1 MITVAAIVA
10 LAFVATPVAV
20 LLMLRK
26 EESMRR
32 RGLMEVKCY
41 ICNKRLFVSERDPYT
56 GLWAHF
62 DTDEHKKNERER
74 DA

>member
-1 MITVAAIVA
+1 MSTAVVIAA

-26 EESMRR
+26 EEPMRR
-32 RGLMEVKCY
+32 RGLMEVKCH
-41 ICNKRLFVSERDPYT
+41 ICNKRLFVSERDPHP

-62 DTDEHKKNERER
+62 DTEEHKRNEREK

>member
-1 MITVAAIVA
+1 MSTAVVIAA
-10 LAFVATPVAV
+10 LALVATPVAI

-26 EESMRR
+26 EEPMRR

-41 ICNKRLFVSERDPYT
+41 ICDKRLFVSDSDPHP

>member
-1 MITVAAIVA
+1 MSTAVVIAA

-26 EESMRR
+26 EEPMRR

-41 ICNKRLFVSERDPYT
+41 ICNKRLFVPEHDPRP
-56 GLWAHF
+56 GLLAHF
-62 DTDEHKKNERER
+62 DTEEHKRNERER

>member
-1 MITVAAIVA
+1 MSTAVVIAA

-26 EESMRR
+26 EEPMRR

-41 ICNKRLFVSERDPYT
+41 ICNKRLFVSERDPYA

-62 DTDEHKKNERER
+62 DTEEHRRNEREK

>member
-1 MITVAAIVA
+1 MSTAVVIAA

-26 EESMRR
+26 EEPTRC
-32 RGLMEVKCY
+32 GLMEIKCY
-41 ICNKRLFVSERDPYT
+41 ICNKRIFVSERDPRP
-56 GLWAHF
+56 GLLAHF
-62 DTDEHKKNERER
+62 DTDEHKRNERER

>member
-1 MITVAAIVA
+1 MITVAAIAA

-26 EESMRR
+26 EEPMRR

-41 ICNKRLFVSERDPYT
+41 ICDKRLFVSERDPYT

-62 DTDEHKKNERER
+62 DTEEHKKNERER

>member
-1 MITVAAIVA
+1 MSVWWSIVIASA
-10 LAFVATPVAV
+10 LVGTPIAV

-26 EESMRR
+26 EEPMRD
-32 RGLMEVKCY
+32 GLMEIKCY
-41 ICNKRLFVSERDPYT
+41 TCDKRLFVSERDPCP

-62 DTDEHKKNERER
+62 DTDEHKRNEREK

>member
-1 MITVAAIVA
+1 MSTAVVIAA

-26 EESMRR
+26 EEPMR
-32 RGLMEVKCY
+32 RGLMEVKCH
-41 ICNKRLFVSERDPYT
+41 ICNKRLFVSERDPHP

-62 DTDEHKKNERER
+62 DTEEHKRNEREK